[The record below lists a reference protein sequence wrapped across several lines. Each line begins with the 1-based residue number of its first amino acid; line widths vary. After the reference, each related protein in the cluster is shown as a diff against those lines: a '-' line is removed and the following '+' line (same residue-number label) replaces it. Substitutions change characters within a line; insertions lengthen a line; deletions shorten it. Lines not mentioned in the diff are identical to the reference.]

1 MQGCRTEGYEGCECK
16 DARLKDTKDRGC
28 RLVPILRS
36 LVAPTRGAGGFSG
49 FAHAA
54 DPFFKK
60 VEVHLHVLC
69 LCTYLCMHAYKN
81 THDEMRKDRVH
92 QSGWATMRRVTDTA
106 GNDVN
111 LGSNCGAG
119 GVRTHRLDTRGL
131 KRWPKRIPGSSEPT
145 KGPHFEHLFRDFV
158 RSLGSILLCIFMRPH
173 LLVLGSLL

>member
-1 MQGCRTEGYEGCECK
+1 MVGRPYSYSACHNLTRRVK
-16 DARLKDTKDRGC
+16 
-28 RLVPILRS
+28 LRN
-36 LVAPTRGAGGFSG
+36 LVASPMPPT
-49 FAHAA
+49 
-54 DPFFKK
+54 PFFKK

-111 LGSNCGAG
+111 LGSNCGAR

-131 KRWPKRIPGSSEPT
+131 KRWPKRIPGSSDPT

-158 RSLGSILLCIFMRPH
+158 RSLGSILLCIFMRSH